1 MGFSSLIDVL
11 GSMLI
16 GGVLLLIILRL
27 NESNTQN
34 VYVNAGELI
43 VEQNML
49 ETVRILEYDFK
60 KIGYCVKWSNLPD
73 PSKAIIYAD
82 RHAIKFL
89 TDIQNPPT
97 YPSGD
102 GIVDTLSYYTGP
114 TSELTGTPNPRDMR
128 LYRVLNHETPKT
140 SNLGITQFDIK
151 YFNALGDSLSFPI
164 TVPSE
169 IYTMQISI
177 TVENTQAYNEKYS
190 TIFWRQL
197 RLAAR
202 NIRNR

>member
-16 GGVLLLIILRL
+16 GGVLLLILLRL
-27 NESNTQN
+27 NASSVQN

-49 ETVRILEYDFK
+49 ETVRVLEYDFK
-60 KIGYCVKWSNLPD
+60 KIGYCVKWDKLPD

-82 RHAIKFL
+82 RHGVKFL
-89 TDIQNPPT
+89 TDLQNPPT

-102 GIVDTLSYYTGP
+102 GIIDTLYYYTGS
-114 TSELTGTPNPRDMR
+114 TSELTSTPNPRDMR
-128 LYRVLNHETPKT
+128 LYRVVNNETPKG
-140 SNLGITQFDIK
+140 SNLGVTQFDIK
-151 YFNALGDSLSFPI
+151 YFNALGDSLTFPI

-177 TVENTQAYNEKYS
+177 TVENTQAYDEKYS

>member
-27 NESNTQN
+27 NESAVQN

-43 VEQNML
+43 VQQNLL
-49 ETVRILEYDFK
+49 ETVKLLEYDFR
-60 KIGYCVKWSNLPD
+60 KIGYCVNWEKFPD
-73 PSKAIIYAD
+73 PSKAIIYASE
-82 RHAIKFL
+82 HGIKFL
-89 TDIQNPPT
+89 TDLQDPPT

-102 GIVDTLSYYTGP
+102 GIIDTVYYYTGP
-114 TSELTGTPNPRDMR
+114 TSELTATPNTKDKM
-128 LYRVLNHETPKT
+128 LYRVVNNEQPKGA
-140 SNLGITQFDIK
+140 NLGITQFDLL
-151 YFNALGDSLSFPI
+151 YFNALGDTIHFPI

-177 TVENTQAYNEKYS
+177 TVENTQAYGEQYS
-190 TIFWRQL
+190 TVFWRQL

-202 NIRNR
+202 NLRNR